1 LLGGILADKFNP
13 GVPFLA
19 YAPLLILS
27 AILLAVVGRET
38 LQK

>member
-1 LLGGILADKFNP
+1 
-13 GVPFLA
+13 VPFIA

-27 AILLAVVGRET
+27 AVLLALIGRET